1 MDAQE
6 REHIINS
13 YKMLENYTFNLQ
25 KNFETLN
32 ISEFKTTGEN
42 ERLSEELAR
51 GFAIASG
58 LLPVFIHM
66 ICYFFL
72 KAPYVIVGLTA
83 IKSKESIDTETGNKV
98 LSIKNRLKLSRES
111 QATWNTIF
119 FKHFN
124 NVAIIFTAMVIFRI
138 HYTDKIL
145 GWILQPELVCAHGVP
160 MPMDQC
166 ISKLED
172 LVDTSSKR
180 FSDIIANNQNL
191 ENNGEFW
198 EWELSMLS

>member
-1 MDAQE
+1 MFPHFRGGRGGVWE
-6 REHIINS
+6 VWKKS
-13 YKMLENYTFNLQ
+13 
-25 KNFETLN
+25 TL
-32 ISEFKTTGEN
+32 
-42 ERLSEELAR
+42 
-51 GFAIASG
+51 
-58 LLPVFIHM
+58 FIF
-66 ICYFFL
+66 FFL
-72 KAPYVIVGLTA
+72 KASL
-83 IKSKESIDTETGNKV
+83 
-98 LSIKNRLKLSRES
+98 
-111 QATWNTIF
+111 
-119 FKHFN
+119 
-124 NVAIIFTAMVIFRI
+124 IFTAMVIFRI

>member
-66 ICYFFL
+66 TCYLFL

-119 FKHFN
+119 FKHSN
-124 NVAIIFTAMVIFRI
+124 NVAIREAFKKKNKKCGFFPHWGR
-138 HYTDKIL
+138 
-145 GWILQPELVCAHGVP
+145 GGVNP
-160 MPMDQC
+160 K
-166 ISKLED
+166 STL
-172 LVDTSSKR
+172 
-180 FSDIIANNQNL
+180 F
-191 ENNGEFW
+191 
-198 EWELSMLS
+198 

>member
-1 MDAQE
+1 MDALE

-66 ICYFFL
+66 TCYLHNVQPPESL
-72 KAPYVIVGLTA
+72 K
-83 IKSKESIDTETGNKV
+83 
-98 LSIKNRLKLSRES
+98 
-111 QATWNTIF
+111 
-119 FKHFN
+119 
-124 NVAIIFTAMVIFRI
+124 
-138 HYTDKIL
+138 KI
-145 GWILQPELVCAHGVP
+145 GWSVTKTH
-160 MPMDQC
+160 
-166 ISKLED
+166 
-172 LVDTSSKR
+172 
-180 FSDIIANNQNL
+180 
-191 ENNGEFW
+191 
-198 EWELSMLS
+198 